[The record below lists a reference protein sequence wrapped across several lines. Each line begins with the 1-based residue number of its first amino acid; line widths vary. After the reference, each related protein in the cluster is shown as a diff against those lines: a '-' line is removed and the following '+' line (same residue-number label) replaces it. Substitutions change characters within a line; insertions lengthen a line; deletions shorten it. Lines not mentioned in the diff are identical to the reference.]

1 MISTF
6 RYNMFKKSYQAW
18 DNCCMYE
25 DKDGTKKE
33 ITLQILVDTL
43 GDVSKS
49 VSTSSVAITW
59 LCFIMLVTQIWE
71 YLMLFMHKNEALSKK
86 NLDI

>member
-1 MISTF
+1 
-6 RYNMFKKSYQAW
+6 
-18 DNCCMYE
+18 MYE